1 MSKKND
7 DGVSEFRNMFSFLND
22 TVGTINN
29 SKLFAGV
36 MIIILNIASKFVSF
50 RLSKSME
57 AYLKYTFSRNVL
69 VFAMAWMGTRD
80 IITAFIITLTFI
92 ICMEY
97 LFNEES
103 MFCCLSKEFKS
114 YHVEMFENGVSEED
128 YKKAYDTI
136 AKYEEQHSEPASTS
150 TMCDCQK
157 KNKVVVMGSQVAGAF
172 SNFSG

>member
-1 MSKKND
+1 MSKSNKD
-7 DGVSEFRNMFSFLND
+7 DVSDFRHMFSFLND

-29 SKLFAGV
+29 SKLFAGI

-80 IITAFIITLTFI
+80 IITACIITLAFI

-103 MFCCLSKEFKS
+103 MFCVLSNEFKS
-114 YHVEMFENGVSEED
+114 YHVEMFESGVSEEE
-128 YKKAYDTI
+128 YKKAHDII
-136 AKYEEQHSEPASTS
+136 AKYEEQHSEPVNAV
-150 TMCDCQK
+150 CDCQK
-157 KNKVVVMGSQVAGAF
+157 KNKVVVIGSQVAGAF